1 MDFASF
7 FVQALN
13 GLASASSLFLVAAG
27 LSLIFGVTRIVNFAH
42 GSFFMLGVYVAYS
55 LVSHAS
61 PAVSAALHAALG
73 GVWGEGASQTA
84 AYFLLVL
91 CAALITGLL
100 GALVEVLVLR
110 RIYQAPELFQ
120 LLATFALVL
129 VIQDATL
136 WWWGAEDL
144 LGPRAP
150 GLSGAVD
157 ILGRR
162 FPTYDLLLIAMG
174 PLVLAVL
181 WWSMQRTRFGVWVRA
196 ATQDREML
204 GALGINP
211 RHLFTAVFALGCAL
225 AGLGGALQLPREPAH
240 LGLDM
245 ATIGDAFVVVV
256 VGGMGSIPG
265 AFVAALLI
273 AEIKALCIV
282 IGTVEVWGV
291 SLAFSKLTLV
301 AEFLVM
307 AVVLMVRPWGLMGQP
322 QSAPRANTEQEAPF
336 VLGGA
341 TAQSVWLGLGAALFA
356 LPLFTDASSYSLVLG
371 IDLAIAALF
380 AASLHFIMGPAGMH
394 SFGHAAYFGVGAYA
408 AALLVLRA
416 GVSTEMALMLA
427 PFVSA
432 LVAAP
437 IAWFAVRL
445 SGVYLA
451 MLTLAFAQIV
461 WSICFQWDDFTGGSN
476 GLTGVWPSAWLQDK
490 AMYYWLTCAWV
501 GLSLYALRR
510 LLMSPFGYALR
521 ASRDSVGRAQA
532 MGLHVTQVQWLG
544 FVVAAGFAGLA
555 GALFAFSKGS
565 ISPDVLGVSKSVD
578 GLVMVLLGGVHTLAG
593 PLVGAVTFTA
603 LQDSLARSTDYWR
616 AVLGISMLLLV
627 LVFPQGIA
635 GSVQARWQ
643 RANGTRHTHDEEVA

>member
-1 MDFASF
+1 MDVSSYL
-7 FVQALN
+7 VQALN
-13 GLASASSLFLVAAG
+13 GLAAASSLFLVAAG

-55 LVSHAS
+55 LISHAA
-61 PAVSAALHAALG
+61 PALSSTLSVLLG
-73 GVWGEGASQTA
+73 NFASQTA
-84 AYFLLVL
+84 TYFLLLL

-100 GALVEVLVLR
+100 GALVELLLLR
-110 RIYQAPELFQ
+110 HIYKAPELFQ

-129 VIQDATL
+129 IIQDSTL
-136 WWWGAEDL
+136 WLWGAEDL

-150 GLSGAVD
+150 GLSDAVD

-162 FPTYDLLLIAMG
+162 FPTYDLFLIAIG
-174 PLVLAVL
+174 PIILGLL
-181 WWSMQRTRFGVWVRA
+181 WWCLQHTRFGVLVRA

-204 GALGINP
+204 GALGVNP

-256 VGGMGSIPG
+256 AGGMGSIPG

-273 AEIKALCIV
+273 AEIKALCIAL
-282 IGTVEVWGV
+282 GTIEILGV
-291 SLAFSKLTLV
+291 SFAFSKLTHV

-307 AVVLMVRPWGLMGQP
+307 AAVLMVRPWGLLGKP
-322 QSAPRANTEQEAPF
+322 QSTPRASNKPEAPF
-336 VLGGA
+336 ALGSTRTHWIWLCIGA
-341 TAQSVWLGLGAALFA
+341 SLLA
-356 LPLFTDASSYSLVLG
+356 LPLLTGDSPYTLVLG
-371 IDLAIAALF
+371 IDLLIAALF
-380 AASLHFIMGPAGMH
+380 ATSLHFIMGPAGMH

-416 GVSTEMALMLA
+416 GLSSETALLLA
-427 PFVSA
+427 PLVSA

-476 GLTGVWPSAWLQDK
+476 GITGVWPSVWLQDN
-490 AMYYWLTCAWV
+490 AAYYWLTL
-501 GLSLYALRR
+501 GLVTLSVYSLRR
-510 LLMSPFGYALR
+510 VLMSPIGYALR
-521 ASRDSVGRAQA
+521 ASRDSVDRAEA
-532 MGLHVTQVQWLG
+532 MGLNVSLVQCLG

-555 GALFAFSKGS
+555 GALFVFSKGS
-565 ISPDVLGVSKSVD
+565 ISPDALGVSKSVD
-578 GLVMVLLGGVHTLAG
+578 GLVMVMLGGVHTLVG

-603 LQDSLARSTDYWR
+603 LQDSLTRSTDYWR
-616 AVLGISMLLLV
+616 ALLGGSILLIVLL
-627 LVFPQGIA
+627 FPQGIA
-635 GSVQARWQ
+635 GSVQALWQ
-643 RANGTRHTHDEEVA
+643 RVRGAPA

>member
-1 MDFASF
+1 MDVASYL
-7 FVQALN
+7 VQALN
-13 GLASASSLFLVAAG
+13 GLAAASSLFFVAAG

-55 LVSHAS
+55 LVSYAA
-61 PAVSAALHAALG
+61 PAVSAALSVLLG
-73 GVWGEGASQTA
+73 DAVSQTA
-84 AYFLLVL
+84 AYFLMLL
-91 CAALITGLL
+91 CAALVTGAL
-100 GALVEVLVLR
+100 GALVEVLLLR
-110 RIYQAPELFQ
+110 RIYKAPELFQ

-129 VIQDATL
+129 VIQDGTL
-136 WWWGAEDL
+136 WLWGPEDL

-162 FPTYDLLLIAMG
+162 FPTYDLFLIAIG
-174 PLVLAVL
+174 PLVLALL
-181 WWSMQRTRFGVWVRA
+181 WWCLQRTRFGMLVRA

-204 GALGINP
+204 GALGVNP

-273 AEIKALCIV
+273 AEIKALCIAV
-282 IGTVEVWGV
+282 GTVDILGV
-291 SLAFSKLTLV
+291 SFAFSKLTLV

-307 AVVLMVRPWGLMGQP
+307 AAVLMVRPWGLLGKP
-322 QSAPRANTEQEAPF
+322 QSAPRASTEQEAPF
-336 VLGGA
+336 VLGSA
-341 TAQSVWLGLGAALFA
+341 RTQLAWLLVGAALLA
-356 LPLFTDASSYSLVLG
+356 LPLFTADSPYTLVLG
-371 IDLAIAALF
+371 IDLLIAALF

-416 GVSTEMALMLA
+416 GVSSEAALVLA
-427 PFVSA
+427 PLVSA
-432 LVAAP
+432 FVAAP

-476 GLTGVWPSAWLQDK
+476 GITGVWPSDWLQDK
-490 AMYYWLTCAWV
+490 AAYYWLTFALV
-501 GLSLYALRR
+501 SLSVYALRR
-510 LLMSPFGYALR
+510 VLMSPLGYALR
-521 ASRDSVGRAQA
+521 ASRDSVGRAEA
-532 MGLHVTQVQWLG
+532 MGLNVVRVQWLG
-544 FVVAAGFAGLA
+544 FVIAAGAAGLA

-578 GLVMVLLGGVHTLAG
+578 GLVMVLLGGVNTLVG

-616 AVLGISMLLLV
+616 AVLGGSMLLMV

-635 GSVQARWQ
+635 GSVQALWQ
-643 RANGTRHTHDEEVA
+643 RLRGTSA

>member
-1 MDFASF
+1 MDVASF
-7 FVQALN
+7 IVQALN

-42 GSFFMLGVYVAYS
+42 GSFFMLGVYVAYA
-55 LVSHAS
+55 LVSHAA
-61 PAVSAALHAALG
+61 PGLSAALHAVMG
-73 GVWGEGASQTA
+73 DGASQTA
-84 AYFLLVL
+84 AYFLLLL
-91 CAALITGLL
+91 CAALVTGLL
-100 GALVEVLVLR
+100 GALVEVLLLR

-129 VIQDATL
+129 VIQDGTL
-136 WWWGAEDL
+136 WLWGAEDL

-162 FPTYDLLLIAMG
+162 FPSYDLFLIAMG

-181 WWSMQRTRFGVWVRA
+181 WWCLQRTRFGVLVRA
-196 ATQDREML
+196 ATQDRDML
-204 GALGINP
+204 GALGVNP

-273 AEIKALCIV
+273 AEIKALCIA
-282 IGTVEVWGV
+282 IGTVDIFGV
-291 SLAFSKLTLV
+291 SFAFSKLTLV

-307 AVVLMVRPWGLMGQP
+307 AAVLVVRPWGLLGRP
-322 QSAPRANTEQEAPF
+322 QSAPRDHAAHETILAWGHAPARWGWLC
-336 VLGGA
+336 LGG
-341 TAQSVWLGLGAALFA
+341 VLLV
-356 LPLFTDASSYSLVLG
+356 LPLLSTNAPYTLILT
-371 IDLAIAALF
+371 IDLLIAALF

-416 GVSTEMALMLA
+416 GVPSELALALA
-427 PFVSA
+427 PLASA
-432 LVAAP
+432 VVAMP

-461 WSICFQWDDFTGGSN
+461 WSICFQWDGVTGGSN
-476 GLTGVWPSAWLQDK
+476 GITGVWPSEWLQDK
-490 AMYYWLTCAWV
+490 AAYYWLTLITVA
-501 GLSLYALRR
+501 LSVYALRR
-510 LLMSPFGYALR
+510 LLMSPLGYALR
-521 ASRDSVGRAQA
+521 ASRDAVDRAQA
-532 MGLHVTQVQWLG
+532 MGLNVPRVQWLG
-544 FVVAAGFAGLA
+544 FVIAAGFAGLA
-555 GALFAFSKGS
+555 GGLFAFSKGS

-578 GLVMVLLGGVHTLAG
+578 GLVMVLLGGVHTWVG

-616 AVLGISMLLLV
+616 AVLGASMLLLV

-635 GSVQARWQ
+635 GSWQALWPHIRDKR
-643 RANGTRHTHDEEVA
+643 RATTRGVA